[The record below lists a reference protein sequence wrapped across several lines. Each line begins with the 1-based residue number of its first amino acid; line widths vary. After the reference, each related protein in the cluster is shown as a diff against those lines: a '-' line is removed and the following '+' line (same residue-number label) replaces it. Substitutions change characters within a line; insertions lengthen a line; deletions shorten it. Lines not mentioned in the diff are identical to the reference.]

1 MTNIFD
7 FEFQIICRMIAAEFP
22 VENLIKNRDLTQTF
36 YALAHV
42 ILWPQ
47 TVKSLKIMS
56 IFMLELLQC
65 FTALLLILNDPH
77 KSSYQ

>member
-36 YALAHV
+36 YALGSCNFVASNSEEPENNVNFH
-42 ILWPQ
+42 
-47 TVKSLKIMS
+47 
-56 IFMLELLQC
+56 
-65 FTALLLILNDPH
+65 A
-77 KSSYQ
+77 